1 MHSNA
6 KVTASRWTSPA
17 TPKAGRKVHG
27 RLTGAG
33 LRLRTSALLLAV
45 SVLAAGCAG
54 MSDTQC
60 RDANWY
66 DVGFRDA
73 RFKLQ
78 SQADVYAQQCAAH
91 GVKVDAARYE
101 QGLREGRYEFPDRM
115 T

>member
-1 MHSNA
+1 MHRNA
-6 KVTASRWTSPA
+6 NVTASRWTPPVIRRA
-17 TPKAGRKVHG
+17 GAKALGR
-27 RLTGAG
+27 RIGAG
-33 LRLRTSALLLAV
+33 LRLRTRFLLLAA
-45 SVLAAGCAG
+45 SLLAAGCAG
-54 MSDTQC
+54 MNDTQC
-60 RDANWY
+60 REANWY

>member
-17 TPKAGRKVHG
+17 TPRAGRKVRG

-45 SVLAAGCAG
+45 SALVAGCAG
-54 MSDTQC
+54 MGDAQC